1 MLSMLRL
8 LAILTILNSSVFANA
23 NKEIESFLSEKFSE
37 NPRFKS
43 VEVKVE
49 DSVKI
54 KELQGWS
61 GYIVDIKAHIKKPK
75 RDLEERMVW
84 FSNGRYITKEL
95 TDMQTG
101 LSVRNDIIPTMK
113 KSYYKDENL
122 ICGDKNA
129 KHRVAIFSDPMCP
142 FCKSYVPKA
151 IKDMKKSPK
160 KFAVYY
166 YHLPLSRIHPA
177 SMSVV
182 KCAIAAELAGAK
194 DVELKAY
201 NLPIEVSL
209 GDEKLILKK
218 FNKAMGTKLT
228 LKDINSKK
236 VLQRIKDDADIS
248 EKLLVKGTPTV
259 YFDGKIDVIKNK
271 YKKVK

>member
-8 LAILTILNSSVFANA
+8 LVILTILNSSVFANA

-75 RDLEERMVW
+75 RDIEERMIW
-84 FSNGRYITKEL
+84 FSNGRYITREL

-113 KSYYKDENL
+113 ESYYRDENL
-122 ICGDKNA
+122 IYGDKNA

-142 FCKSYVPKA
+142 FCKRYVPKA
-151 IKDMKKSPK
+151 IKDMKKSPN
-160 KFAVYY
+160 KFAIYY

-182 KCAIAAELAGAK
+182 KCAIAAELAGVK
-194 DVELKAY
+194 DVELKIY
-201 NLPIEVSL
+201 NLPIKVSL
-209 GDEKLILKK
+209 GDEKLILEK

-259 YFDGKIDVIKNK
+259 YFDGKIDIVKNK